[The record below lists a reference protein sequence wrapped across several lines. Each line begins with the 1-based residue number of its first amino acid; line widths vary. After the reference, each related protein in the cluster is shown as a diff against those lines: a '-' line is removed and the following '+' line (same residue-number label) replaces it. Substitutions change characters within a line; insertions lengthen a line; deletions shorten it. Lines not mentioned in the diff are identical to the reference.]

1 MPNDLVVRPLVI
13 SGLGVEMD
21 RHPSA
26 ATAEPPAPA
35 PTPMGQRANPSL
47 RLDPALGLVVME
59 FRNEA
64 GKVTESFPDT
74 RQLDA
79 YRAAQRTGAK
89 AGDRSNDDFH
99 KASIN
104 LP

>member
-1 MPNDLVVRPLVI
+1 MPNDLVVRSLVL

-21 RHPSA
+21 RHPFGG
-26 ATAEPPAPA
+26 TAEPPATA
-35 PTPMGQRANPSL
+35 PTPMSQRANPSL
-47 RLDPALGLVVME
+47 RLDPALGLVVIE

-64 GKVTESFPDT
+64 GRVTESFPNT

-89 AGDRSNDDFH
+89 AGGHSDDGFH
-99 KASIN
+99 EASIK
-104 LP
+104 PP

>member
-26 ATAEPPAPA
+26 GAAEPPATV
-35 PTPMGQRANPSL
+35 PTPISQRANPSL
-47 RLDPALGLVVME
+47 RLDPALGLVVIE

-79 YRAAQRTGAK
+79 YRAAQRTGIK
-89 AGDRSNDDFH
+89 AGGPSDDGFH
-99 KASIN
+99 EASIN
-104 LP
+104 PP